1 MTLPLSTFEQ
11 LALQM
16 AFSVSE
22 AAIVSRIEEKTLREA
37 MASGELR
44 HFRPSQRAELRISRE
59 ALLDFIRRREES
71 TLQGTPS
78 IKMTV
83 AKTASTVATRGTR
96 KASLTASE
104 REFKRKSREI

>member
-71 TLQGTPS
+71 TLQGS
-78 IKMTV
+78 ISV